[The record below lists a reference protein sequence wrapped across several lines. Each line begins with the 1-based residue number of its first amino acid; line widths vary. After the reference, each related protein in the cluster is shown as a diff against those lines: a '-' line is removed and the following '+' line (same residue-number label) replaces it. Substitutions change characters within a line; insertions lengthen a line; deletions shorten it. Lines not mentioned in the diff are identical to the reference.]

1 MSIIVTK
8 HKKIRTVILK
18 HITNMHIFYKNKQ
31 KSSTSIML
39 ALHIA
44 GNHLYIFFLYRFFI
58 KDKKEPVQGSFTFE
72 KSSNVLFT
80 PEKDSFVLS
89 DAF

>member
-1 MSIIVTK
+1 
-8 HKKIRTVILK
+8 
-18 HITNMHIFYKNKQ
+18 
-31 KSSTSIML
+31 ML

-58 KDKKEPVQGSFTFE
+58 KDKKEPIQGSFTIE